1 MAEFAATAENFEK
14 EVLLSAEPVLVDFWA
29 TWCGPCKMEAR
40 VIEELL
46 AKRPLLKVAKVDV
59 DQEFALAMDYHVSA
73 IPTLLLIKNGEIA
86 AENVG
91 FLTAEELESFIDQ

>member
-46 AKRPLLKVAKVDV
+46 AKRPSFKVAKVDV
-59 DQEFALAMDYHVSA
+59 LIRKTACHKALFYIFLEHSCVVVWPIHPDTLA
-73 IPTLLLIKNGEIA
+73 IKLWL
-86 AENVG
+86 EN
-91 FLTAEELESFIDQ
+91 FFHN